1 MHMHG
6 VAWGCMGLQ
15 PWESARSCE
24 VACRGARGVDSSR
37 GRIELGLYLHR
48 ELGLL
53 IDELSQLPR
62 AHLPL
67 QLPRAACQLAHH
79 ACVELPL

>member
-1 MHMHG
+1 MGLHG
-6 VAWGCMGLQ
+6 VAALGV
-15 PWESARSCE
+15 ARSRE
-24 VACRGARGVDSSR
+24 VARRGARGVDSSR
-37 GRIELGLYLHR
+37 GRIELCLYLHG